1 MTPIH
6 YGKENYDNFAN
17 VVMIILK
24 NMVTKMTKDKYHEF
38 LFNRYSFLAPPQKW
52 TNQSPPPPSGQ

>member
-24 NMVTKMTKDKYHEF
+24 NMVTKMTKDKRQVPRFF
-38 LFNRYSFLAPPQKW
+38 LRTPFLKMRRMGVTIDPHLCLA
-52 TNQSPPPPSGQ
+52 

>member
-24 NMVTKMTKDKYHEF
+24 NMVTKMTNDKRQKTSTKIFPKDAF
-38 LFNRYSFLAPPQKW
+38 PQ
-52 TNQSPPPPSGQ
+52 NEEDGGDI